1 MDTQLVNCLVY
12 DYMATVDTKLAE
24 KFKKEA
30 KVTQQLPPG
39 SPGIVDIFKHFKETS
54 TKEMKR
60 KHAIAE
66 EESSTK
72 KAKQNLSPDS
82 SKASVKIVEDSEC
95 GTEEVEV
102 KAATE
107 NVYKA
112 NLESQGN
119 SVLAERTKIFIRN
132 VSKEVV
138 YEDFQTKVEQFGKV
152 TDFVNPGR
160 GFCFLTFSSAEA
172 ANACID
178 ALNNSE
184 IAGKTVQMNITRK
197 KSEAGP
203 TGKDASENVDGCK
216 LFVHGVKQETGNDEL
231 KEAFAKFGKVIDAF
245 NPGKG
250 FAFVTFSSPEEAT
263 AGAEA
268 LNGKEVCGNCVS
280 VNVSKPKVKLVA
292 DSKSKAEKK
301 SKKREVLESFRLFV
315 NNVSEE
321 TTQDDLKSAFAAH
334 GTVTD
339 AYNPGKGFAFVNFA
353 SADEAQAAI
362 DALNGKEV
370 CGKEIECNLAK
381 FKKVQKGRGKS

>member
-1 MDTQLVNCLVY
+1 MSTMDSQFVDCLVH
-12 DYMATVDTKLAE
+12 DYMATVHTKLAK

-39 SPGIVDIFKHFKETS
+39 SPGIVEIFKHFKETS
-54 TKEMKR
+54 SKGIKR
-60 KHAIAE
+60 KHAMDE
-66 EESSTK
+66 EESSSK
-72 KAKQNLSPDS
+72 KAKQNLAPEIIA
-82 SKASVKIVEDSEC
+82 ASIKIIEDSE
-95 GTEEVEV
+95 
-102 KAATE
+102 AATE
-107 NVYKA
+107 SVNKA
-112 NLESQGN
+112 NIESQEN

-132 VSKEVV
+132 VGKEVV
-138 YEDFQTKVEQFGKV
+138 YEDLLDKVERFGRV
-152 TDFVNPGR
+152 TEFLNLGR

-172 ANACID
+172 ANACIS

-184 IAGKTVQMNITRK
+184 VAGQTIQMNITRK

-231 KEAFAKFGKVIDAF
+231 EEAFAKFGNVTDSF

-250 FAFVTFSSPEEAT
+250 FAFVTFSTPEEAT

-280 VNVSKPKVKLVA
+280 VNVSTPKVKPVA
-292 DSKSKAEKK
+292 DPKSKAEKK

-315 NNVSEE
+315 NNVSEG
-321 TTQDDLKSAFAAH
+321 TTQDDLKLAFAAH

-370 CGKEIECNLAK
+370 FGREIECNLAK